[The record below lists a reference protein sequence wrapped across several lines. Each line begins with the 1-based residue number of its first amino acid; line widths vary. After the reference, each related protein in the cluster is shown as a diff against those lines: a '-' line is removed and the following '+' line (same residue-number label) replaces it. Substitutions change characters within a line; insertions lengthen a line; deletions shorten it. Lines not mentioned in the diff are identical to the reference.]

1 MNLPMSWDEWADHD
15 GVALAARVA
24 KGELTAAELAA
35 QAAAG
40 IAKVDPALSAVV
52 EIFEDAVTDPGTD
65 GTNLDGPFAG
75 LPFLMK
81 DLGPT
86 LKGRLQEMGSRY
98 MRGNR
103 ATADTFMTTKMR
115 GAGLNLIGRTTTPEF
130 GVCSSAD
137 NPAVYVTRNP
147 WNTDYTTCGSSAGS
161 AAMVAAGTVPIAHAT
176 DGGGSIRIPAGVN
189 GNIGLKVSRGVFSLA
204 PHLSDLSGLVSIQG
218 CQSRTVR
225 DTAAFVDACRGPAPG
240 EFMPFWSPP
249 EPYTRMIARDPARLK
264 IALSYQWG
272 EYRATPHI
280 AAELQKVGRFLEGL
294 GHHVD
299 YALPELDYRE
309 AFAAQT
315 TCYISNFAVVI
326 SNMLA
331 ARGLEKPPEDLIEPI
346 NIRIWEHGRNTSY
359 ADRARMQAVFNTTS
373 RGFGAFFEDWD
384 IILTPITALPT
395 PKVGTTEYLT
405 ISDNPDVL
413 DWFGNLWRNFAFTP
427 LANLCGIPAISLPLA
442 THEHGLPLGIQAIGK
457 QANDGLL
464 LQLAAQIERAIDG
477 KWNAGERPGV
487 HVTKRLIS
495 TVIAKRQTARSEQR
509 CARCRDPSS
518 RPDLICACSRNFV
531 RLRPPR
537 LHFPCQAERHGLPSG
552 ASSSPHWS
560 RDFRPDD

>member
-1 MNLPMSWDEWADHD
+1 MTLPLSWNEWAQHD
-15 GVALAARVA
+15 GVALAARV
-24 KGELTAAELAA
+24 KSGELTAAQLAS
-35 QAAAG
+35 QANAA
-40 IAKVDPALSAVV
+40 IAKLNPELTAVV
-52 EIFEDAVTDPGTD
+52 EVFEDAIADPANNGA
-65 GTNLDGPFAG
+65 NLDGPFAG

-86 LKGRLQEMGSRY
+86 MKGRLQEMGSLL

-103 ATADTFMTTKMR
+103 ATADTFLTAKMR
-115 GAGLNLIGRTTTPEF
+115 KAGLNLIGRTTTPEF

-161 AAMVAAGTVPIAHAT
+161 AAMVAAGAVPIAHAT

-189 GNIGLKVSRGVFSLA
+189 GNIGLKVSRGVFSLS
-204 PHLSDLSGLVSIQG
+204 PLLSDLSGLVSIQG

-249 EPYTRMIARDPARLK
+249 EPYTRMITHDPARLK
-264 IALSYQWG
+264 IALSHQWG
-272 EYRATPHI
+272 DYQATPHI
-280 AAELQKVGRFLEGL
+280 VAELEKVGRFLEGL

-299 YALPELDYRE
+299 HALPELNYRE

-326 SNMLA
+326 GNMLA
-331 ARGLEKPPEDLIEPI
+331 ARGLEAPPVDLIEPI

-395 PKVGTTEYLT
+395 PRVGTTEYLT

-442 THEHGLPLGIQAIGK
+442 THEHGLPLGIQAIAR

-464 LQLAAQIERAIDG
+464 LQLAAQIERAIGG
-477 KWNAGERPGV
+477 KWNSGGRPGV
-487 HVTKRLIS
+487 HVT
-495 TVIAKRQTARSEQR
+495 
-509 CARCRDPSS
+509 
-518 RPDLICACSRNFV
+518 
-531 RLRPPR
+531 
-537 LHFPCQAERHGLPSG
+537 SG
-552 ASSSPHWS
+552 
-560 RDFRPDD
+560 